1 MRIYDRLDKLL
12 DILKDKRF
20 RDQKGLGN
28 EIGFHIFDYD
38 PQDELIVRDRI
49 RFIKDALKH
58 EDFEIQEFDLYELIL
73 DELEKEDLLDAVLE
87 VEEEEGAEALYEA
100 LKNVIE
106 DGEVIV
112 NRISREYHDN
122 AIVFITGVGKA
133 WPIIRSH
140 SILNKLH
147 PAVEKAPLVLFYP
160 GIYSGQE
167 LILFNMFK
175 DNNYYRAFNL
185 VGR

>member
-1 MRIYDRLDKLL
+1 MKIQDRLEKLL
-12 DILKDKRF
+12 EILKDKRF
-20 RDQKGLGN
+20 REQKGLGN

-38 PQDELIVRDRI
+38 PQDELLVRDRV

-58 EDFEIQEFDLYELIL
+58 EEFEIQEFDLYEMIL
-73 DELEKEDLLDAVLE
+73 EELEREDLLEAVFE
-87 VEEEEGAEALYEA
+87 VEAEEGPEALYDA

-112 NRISREYHDN
+112 NKISREYRDN

-147 PAVEKAPLVLFYP
+147 PAVEKAPLILFYP
-160 GIYSGQE
+160 GTYSGQE
-167 LILFNMFK
+167 LTLFNLFK